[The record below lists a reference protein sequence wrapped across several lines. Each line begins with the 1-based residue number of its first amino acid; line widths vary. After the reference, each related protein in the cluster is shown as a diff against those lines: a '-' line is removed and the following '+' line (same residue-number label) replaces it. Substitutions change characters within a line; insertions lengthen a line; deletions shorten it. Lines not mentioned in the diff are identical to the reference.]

1 MVAFFMPLNG
11 VVEALTV
18 SIGLASFF
26 WYKGFLRFWTFFSRQ
41 NLSFYF
47 CCVFVLFFGS
57 FYPFILD
64 HFGYYVPTI
73 KWISEYGLVKGIAN
87 LDLLLGQMSGWH
99 VFQAG
104 FSHFADPFLR
114 INSVLLLVY
123 LIWIYEKKSWIH
135 LVFLPFLFLFS
146 QSPNTDLPVMVFSLI
161 LLQEMAERKRNVGFI
176 FAFSVFVF
184 LIKPTMMWL
193 PLLSFFYAVFILKVH
208 LKFIIPGIL
217 ILMLFFF
224 KNIWTFGF
232 PIFPVQFA
240 DFGVSWKPNAQ
251 LLQNSADMALLKSYD
266 LQYNIEEIRSFS
278 IMERVKNWLLLPGIK
293 GWINSL
299 FVLSLMVFF
308 GYTVQKRSRWVTLV
322 FITLMIKS
330 VLVLIFSAQYR
341 FFTDVFF
348 VIFFIICF
356 DKISANY
363 SRLVFIGTSVL
374 LAIAFSFP
382 VVFKTVIPDFRAGG
396 FMAGFCAGQLV
407 YPSTY
412 QWNKYQ
418 KYQIGNLKF
427 NVVNGYQYSF
437 DTPLPSISPGFLK
450 EDLDA
455 GIFPQLK
462 TQSLKD
468 GFIWKKMDES
478 EKTQLQQLLEE
489 YRQSFPQNP

>member
-1 MVAFFMPLNG
+1 
-11 VVEALTV
+11 
-18 SIGLASFF
+18 
-26 WYKGFLRFWTFFSRQ
+26 
-41 NLSFYF
+41 
-47 CCVFVLFFGS
+47 
-57 FYPFILD
+57 
-64 HFGYYVPTI
+64 
-73 KWISEYGLVKGIAN
+73 
-87 LDLLLGQMSGWH
+87 
-99 VFQAG
+99 
-104 FSHFADPFLR
+104 
-114 INSVLLLVY
+114 
-123 LIWIYEKKSWIH
+123 
-135 LVFLPFLFLFS
+135 
-146 QSPNTDLPVMVFSLI
+146 
-161 LLQEMAERKRNVGFI
+161 
-176 FAFSVFVF
+176 
-184 LIKPTMMWL
+184 
-193 PLLSFFYAVFILKVH
+193 
-208 LKFIIPGIL
+208 
-217 ILMLFFF
+217 
-224 KNIWTFGF
+224 
-232 PIFPVQFA
+232 
-240 DFGVSWKPNAQ
+240 
-251 LLQNSADMALLKSYD
+251 
-266 LQYNIEEIRSFS
+266 
-278 IMERVKNWLLLPGIK
+278 MERVKNWLLLPGIK
-293 GWINSL
+293 GWINSF

-396 FMAGFCAGQLV
+396 FMAGFYAEQLV

-418 KYQIGNLKF
+418 KYHIGNLEF

-489 YRQSFPQNP
+489 YLQSFPQNP